1 VNFLNAR
8 ATITVMNTTW
18 LELDGTANARVVVRD
33 VLLRSDNLQDLS
45 ETDVRVLL
53 EEQKLEAVLDLRT
66 EVEVQMEGPG
76 PLTREPAVR
85 IEHRSLYPVMGNTD
99 LDLEPGTVN
108 PWGTRLADGQHPEET
123 PVVRAYM
130 RYMNN
135 RPDSIVAAIQT
146 IARADSG
153 GDRLRRGGG
162 GDRPLHRVHITHR
175 AGIGGGGHRRVGTQR
190 RRDCAL
196 TQAPGRS
203 RRLLQPLAPL
213 GELLVGDLKRHPP
226 VRDVDRDRVAVL
238 DQRDRAAGCGLR
250 RDVADRQAGGAAGE
264 ATVGDQRAGLA
275 ESRPL
280 R

>member
-1 VNFLNAR
+1 VNFPNAR

-146 IARADSG
+146 IARADGAVLVHCAAGKDRTGMVVALALDACLVDRELIAADYMATAQRIYPLMERLMKSPTYSAELAGHDPADHAPVAGTLERVFELIDQNFG
-153 GDRLRRGGG
+153 GTVAWLSAHGFTGEDLMLLRGRLRR
-162 GDRPLHRVHITHR
+162 
-175 AGIGGGGHRRVGTQR
+175 
-190 RRDCAL
+190 
-196 TQAPGRS
+196 
-203 RRLLQPLAPL
+203 
-213 GELLVGDLKRHPP
+213 
-226 VRDVDRDRVAVL
+226 
-238 DQRDRAAGCGLR
+238 
-250 RDVADRQAGGAAGE
+250 
-264 ATVGDQRAGLA
+264 
-275 ESRPL
+275 
-280 R
+280 